1 MDSIISIKN
10 LKKYFPVES
19 ASLFSKKR
27 WNKAVDDVSLEI
39 KKSEVVGIVGE
50 SGSGKTTLAKMILGL
65 HKPTEGTIDF
75 YSNGDNA
82 NDNKHNKNKINL
94 SVVFQDPFSSL
105 DPRMTIFDI
114 VKESLVANN
123 NFKKSTDYRETILKT
138 LNSVGLSDEQMFRY
152 PHEFSGG
159 QRQRIAIARAIISKP
174 FFIVFDEP
182 TSGLDVSVQAQIL
195 NLLKDFKQQLKM
207 SYIFIS
213 HNIGVIKYISTRI
226 VIMYLGKIVEIANND
241 ELFNN
246 PLHPYTKRLLSAVPE
261 IKTGKSGKQIEG
273 ILVRA
278 NSSIEDL
285 SGEKGACVYFPYCP
299 IRENICFEKTPDSFV
314 FNEDH
319 EVHCSIIGRDKN

>member
-10 LKKYFPVES
+10 LKKYFPVDS
-19 ASLFSKKR
+19 KSLFSKKR
-27 WNKAVDDVSLEI
+27 WNKAVNDVSLEI

-65 HKPTEGTIDF
+65 HKPTDGTIDF
-75 YSNGDNA
+75 YCNENNA
-82 NDNKHNKNKINL
+82 NNSKHNKNKIDL

-105 DPRMTIFDI
+105 DPRLTIFDI
-114 VKESLVANN
+114 LKESLVANK
-123 NFKKSTDYRETILKT
+123 NFKKNIDTRETILKS

-195 NLLKDFKQQLKM
+195 NLLKDLRQQLKV
-207 SYIFIS
+207 SYLFIS

-246 PLHPYTKRLLSAVPE
+246 PLHPYTKRLLAAVPE
-261 IKTGKSGKQIEG
+261 IKTSKSGKQIEG
-273 ILVRA
+273 IIVRE

-285 SGEKGACVYFPYCP
+285 SAETDACVYFPYCP
-299 IRENICFEKTPDSFV
+299 IRENICLVKTPDRLV

-319 EVHCSIIGRDKN
+319 EVYCSIIGRNKN